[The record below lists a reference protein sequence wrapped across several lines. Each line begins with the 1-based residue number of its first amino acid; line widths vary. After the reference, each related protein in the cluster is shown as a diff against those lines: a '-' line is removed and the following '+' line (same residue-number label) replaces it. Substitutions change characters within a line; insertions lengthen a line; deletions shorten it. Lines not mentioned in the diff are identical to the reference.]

1 MDKAI
6 EMSKEKI
13 AEELKRFAKKEVLT
27 PEEVKCYGEFIDMAK
42 DISTIEGMGSYVDH
56 LGDEYKM
63 SERGGSYYGTPTMSN
78 TRGRSPITGRFVSR
92 DSNMGHNSPVQ
103 SSYDRG
109 YDDGYSDARADMTRT
124 SYDDM
129 RSGHSIKDRMIANLE
144 QMYANA
150 PTDHERQVID
160 KWIAKM
166 RSDNT

>member
-1 MDKAI
+1 M
-6 EMSKEKI
+6 
-13 AEELKRFAKKEVLT
+13 V
-27 PEEVKCYGEFIDMAK
+27 
-42 DISTIEGMGSYVDH
+42 STNN
-56 LGDEYKM
+56 
-63 SERGGSYYGTPTMSN
+63 GG
-78 TRGRSPITGRFVSR
+78 GRSPITGRFVSR
-92 DSNMGHNSPVQ
+92 DGNTGHNSPAQ

-129 RSGHSIKDRMIANLE
+129 RSGHSIKDRMIASLE

-150 PTDHERQVID
+150 STDHERQVVD

>member
-1 MDKAI
+1 MNKAI

-42 DISTIEGMGSYVDH
+42 DISTIEGMGSY
-56 LGDEYKM
+56 
-63 SERGGSYYGTPTMSN
+63 YGTPTMSN

-92 DSNMGHNSPVQ
+92 DGNIGHNSPVQ

-129 RSGHSIKDRMIANLE
+129 RSGHSIKDRMIASLE

-150 PTDHERQVID
+150 TTDHERQVVD